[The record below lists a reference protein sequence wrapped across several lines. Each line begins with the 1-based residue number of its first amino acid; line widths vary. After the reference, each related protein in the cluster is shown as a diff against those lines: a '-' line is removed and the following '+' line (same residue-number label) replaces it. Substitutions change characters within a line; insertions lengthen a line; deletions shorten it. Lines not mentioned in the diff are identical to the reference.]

1 MIFGKNLSFLRNTED
16 SFRYHLNNYTPV
28 ICVCNNDASRDLNRG
43 IVYNYGFHRRMS
55 EGLMLVHYTPCV
67 T

>member
-1 MIFGKNLSFLRNTED
+1 MIFGKNLSFLQNIED
-16 SFRYHLNNYTPV
+16 LSDTISTITPV

-55 EGLMLVHYTPCV
+55 EGLMLVHYAPYV